1 MPVIGYGTYMRK
13 DTYEAVGGVGAAVK
27 NAIKIGY
34 RHIDCASFYANEIEV
49 GKAIQDSGVPRAE
62 LFITGKVWNNCQG
75 YDLTRRS
82 FEKSLAD
89 LKYVSKKSIS
99 CSLNLYDGNN
109 MLLIHTCIH
118 FLFSLN
124 LFFNCI
130 FSYKVLDIL
139 ISF

>member
-99 CSLNLYDGNN
+99 CS
-109 MLLIHTCIH
+109 
-118 FLFSLN
+118 
-124 LFFNCI
+124 FFEP
-130 FSYKVLDIL
+130 LRW
-139 ISF
+139 

>member
-34 RHIDCASFYANEIEV
+34 RHIDCASFYANEVEV

-62 LFITGKVWNNCQG
+62 LFIRDKVWNNCQG

-89 LKYVSKKSIS
+89 LK
-99 CSLNLYDGNN
+99 
-109 MLLIHTCIH
+109 
-118 FLFSLN
+118 
-124 LFFNCI
+124 
-130 FSYKVLDIL
+130 
-139 ISF
+139 